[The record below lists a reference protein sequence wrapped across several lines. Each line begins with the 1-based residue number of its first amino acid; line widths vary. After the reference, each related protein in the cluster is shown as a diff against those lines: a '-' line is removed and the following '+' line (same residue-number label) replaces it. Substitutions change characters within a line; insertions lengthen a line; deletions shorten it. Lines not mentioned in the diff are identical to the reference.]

1 MQSPGMPTSSASKHG
16 STRLPSSAML
26 PSSYARVAV
35 AGAHVIPATPTHTPG
50 HTTAAPLL
58 RSPFGIAQHPTTMAH
73 PSAAYPCGAA
83 AAQAAATPAQ
93 ATPARAFAAQAFA
106 AHSAAT
112 SSEDVW
118 RAAQA
123 WQSAHPPPSSLP
135 PSPPELPPAV
145 PPPPV
150 LPPLASDA
158 VVCLDENGQ
167 TPASGGA
174 ATRSVHGDIDGTIS
188 ALTLAF
194 RDRSLE
200 QAYRSEVVREQ
211 AGTAGIVSNGAIVV
225 IYLAIIVSQV
235 THIDVSGAFT
245 NRIAFGGCVEQ
256 WTNIVP
262 MLMAVVGMASHFPVG
277 RTGDPALEHKLVV
290 GIGTFVMICGT
301 LAWHVL
307 WRLMQLPSECHT
319 RGETPLF
326 GTLFGAGFSDES
338 SSPLKMWQLV
348 LLITGAVTLQMH
360 TVIIINRQPSP
371 LALNLITSTP
381 LLSLSTLLSFSTLS
395 LYSLSRLNP
404 RIITSR
410 FLPRAPSPRS
420 LPRALQMCFP
430 FWMRVAVGLTI
441 TINVT
446 LMPNITE
453 FDKAIEN
460 FFIPVT
466 VLVADAIGGRIEKQH
481 RREFVRRVAAVQA
494 PV

>member
-1 MQSPGMPTSSASKHG
+1 
-16 STRLPSSAML
+16 
-26 PSSYARVAV
+26 
-35 AGAHVIPATPTHTPG
+35 
-50 HTTAAPLL
+50 
-58 RSPFGIAQHPTTMAH
+58 MAH

-93 ATPARAFAAQAFA
+93 ATAAQAFAAQAFA
-106 AHSAAT
+106 GHSAAT

-348 LLITGAVTLQMH
+348 LFITGAVTLQMH